1 MAHQGTAVSIHG
13 VKNFDCQRCSACRRQ
28 KSWDWC
34 FSPSTERRA
43 VHSTASLHNHA
54 DKRPTTEVL
63 SSLATEVARESL
75 GNIVCSSASNSPA
88 HKMFSSGPSSSLS
101 YNLGHIG
108 AGSNAAIA
116 AAASQAIAATQQV
129 SGLCHCCHAT
139 GQWSLSLLPR
149 NRSVVFV
156 CHYCHTTG
164 QWSLLLLPRNRSVVF
179 VCHYC
184 HTTGQWSLWLLPYN
198 RSVFSVIAA
207 TQQVSGLCLSLLPHN
222 RSVVSVIAA
231 IQKVNGLSHCC
242 HTTGQWFVI
251 DSIQQVSGL
260 SHCLLSLLQSL
271 PLVPLLP
278 DNGSVVCVITATL

>member
-1 MAHQGTAVSIHG
+1 MTEWGGEGITSKLCGNTVGCIFDYVMCCTCWPYQGTAVSIHG

-164 QWSLLLLPRNRSVVF
+164 QWSLLLLPYKRSM
-179 VCHYC
+179 
-184 HTTGQWSLWLLPYN
+184 
-198 RSVFSVIAA
+198 
-207 TQQVSGLCLSLLPHN
+207 
-222 RSVVSVIAA
+222 VSVIAA
-231 IQKVNGLSHCC
+231 IQQVNGLSLIPYNRS
-242 HTTGQWFVI
+242 V
-251 DSIQQVSGL
+251 VSL
-260 SHCLLSLLQSL
+260 IVCYRCFSHCLLCHCCQTMGQWSVSSLLHYR
-271 PLVPLLP
+271 
-278 DNGSVVCVITATL
+278 SVISVTAAAVMLFRSVFLYHLKQWHC